1 MAQRGPTSL
10 SPTYTKARISYS
22 VCDRG
27 NKQQAWEGGGEAPL
41 ISGLAGS
48 RGSLPCV
55 KGDGRFGG
63 KFWHIVTKFVTVKYL
78 GSCLQNQFGKGQVLS
93 KKYLACGW
101 MKPSVDNRGCWVNLK
116 QS

>member
-41 ISGLAGS
+41 ISGLAGL

-55 KGDGRFGG
+55 KGDGRFWRKVLAHCYQVSNLTNYG
-63 KFWHIVTKFVTVKYL
+63 L
-78 GSCLQNQFGKGQVLS
+78 LQ
-93 KKYLACGW
+93 
-101 MKPSVDNRGCWVNLK
+101 
-116 QS
+116 

>member
-1 MAQRGPTSL
+1 MCVTGE
-10 SPTYTKARISYS
+10 ISN
-22 VCDRG
+22 RHG
-27 NKQQAWEGGGEAPL
+27 KGGGEAPL
-41 ISGLAGS
+41 ISGLAGL

>member
-27 NKQQAWEGGGEAPL
+27 NKQQAWEGGGRSSSHFW
-41 ISGLAGS
+41 ISWIKGVS
-48 RGSLPCV
+48 PCV

-93 KKYLACGW
+93 KNYLACDW
-101 MKPSVDNRGCWVNLK
+101 MKPSVDNRGCRVNLK

>member
-27 NKQQAWEGGGEAPL
+27 NKQQAWGGGGEAPL
-41 ISGLAGS
+41 ISGLAGL

-55 KGDGRFGG
+55 KGDGHFGG